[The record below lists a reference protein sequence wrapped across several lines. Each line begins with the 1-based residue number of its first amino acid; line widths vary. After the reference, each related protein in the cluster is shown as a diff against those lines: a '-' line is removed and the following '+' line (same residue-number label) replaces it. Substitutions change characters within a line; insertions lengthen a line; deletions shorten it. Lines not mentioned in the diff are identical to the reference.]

1 VQSREEGALKTR
13 PAAQELEPILIWHP
27 RAEEYRR
34 ALMARL
40 PGVPIEV
47 RTGAP
52 QAASTSEAS
61 VMLTWHLPPDAFTQL
76 PRLRWLQATGAGVD
90 QILDRPDLP
99 DEITI
104 TRSIGRFG
112 EQVSEY
118 VIGYL
123 LHWLLR
129 VEDYRRNQDRGV
141 WKPLERPLL
150 ADRTVGIIGLGA
162 LGSSIAERLSHLGTT
177 VIGVCRGARPLPHVH
192 RVYDTTSWRR
202 MLSACE
208 ALILAAPL
216 TPETK
221 GMIDEEALRA
231 MPDSSVLVNV
241 ARGALVDSDALLATL
256 RDGHLAAAIL
266 DVFDQEPLPPN
277 DPLWTE
283 PRAWVTPHIAA
294 PSEIEPIA
302 DEFAANYQRY
312 LNGEPLVHV
321 VDRDAGY

>member
-1 VQSREEGALKTR
+1 
-13 PAAQELEPILIWHP
+13 
-27 RAEEYRR
+27 
-34 ALMARL
+34 
-40 PGVPIEV
+40 
-47 RTGAP
+47 
-52 QAASTSEAS
+52 
-61 VMLTWHLPPDAFTQL
+61 
-76 PRLRWLQATGAGVD
+76 
-90 QILDRPDLP
+90 
-99 DEITI
+99 
-104 TRSIGRFG
+104 
-112 EQVSEY
+112 
-118 VIGYL
+118 
-123 LHWLLR
+123 
-129 VEDYRRNQDRGV
+129 
-141 WKPLERPLL
+141 
-150 ADRTVGIIGLGA
+150 
-162 LGSSIAERLSHLGTT
+162 
-177 VIGVCRGARPLPHVH
+177 
-192 RVYDTTSWRR
+192 